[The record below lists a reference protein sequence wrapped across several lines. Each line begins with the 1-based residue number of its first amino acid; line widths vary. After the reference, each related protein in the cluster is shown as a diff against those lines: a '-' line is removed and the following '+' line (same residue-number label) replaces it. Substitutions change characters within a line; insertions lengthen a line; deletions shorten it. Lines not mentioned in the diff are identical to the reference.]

1 MHGKEKMVAAEL
13 YSPTEFSSGSYRS
26 NNLQSNSLGL
36 DKQQRKFYEI
46 RLNDLSVSD
55 KGETPRPQ
63 NLLNFSRDKVVSIL
77 MTHSCR
83 LHELL

>member
-13 YSPTEFSSGSYRS
+13 YSPTEFSSGNYRS

-46 RLNDLSVSD
+46 RQTQWFVCL
-55 KGETPRPQ
+55 R
-63 NLLNFSRDKVVSIL
+63 
-77 MTHSCR
+77 
-83 LHELL
+83 